1 MLSDNLSLYRD
12 AENNL
17 KDHLH
22 TNEQDRDFSWD
33 EKFFKLLSLS
43 RLSLISM
50 EPQQG
55 PDHWPYIFA
64 TTSTDQKA
72 FQVDSAQKVL
82 RWLSEKGIGLVIN
95 PDRQPYPDF
104 VFSFGMIWYFRETGF
119 FMNPPQ
125 KSPANTTLAP
135 NAENQWFTG
144 APSEKYLPNYVRQVL
159 KNFFADQMK
168 HNVKVMMLSAD
179 QKNYD
184 LAISI
189 ESLGNPPQMEHAQIA
204 EALAWFLPPHY
215 TVALVSEAG
224 FPTFAEL

>member
-1 MLSDNLSLYRD
+1 MLSDNLSPSLD

-17 KDHLH
+17 KNHLQ

-43 RLSLISM
+43 RVSLISM

-55 PDHWPYIFA
+55 PDHWPYIFCSSA
-64 TTSTDQKA
+64 TDQKA
-72 FQVDSAQKVL
+72 LQVDSSQKVL
-82 RWLSEKGIGLVIN
+82 RWLSEKGIGLVVN
-95 PDRQPYPDF
+95 PDRKPYPDF
-104 VFSFGMIWYFRETGF
+104 VFSYGMIWYFRETGF

-125 KSPANTTLAP
+125 KQNVSTSLTA
-135 NAENQWFTG
+135 NAENKWFTG
-144 APSEKYLPNYVRQVL
+144 APSENYLPTYVRGVL
-159 KNFFADQMK
+159 KNFFADQLK
-168 HNVKVMMLSAD
+168 HNVKIMMLSAD

-189 ESLGNPPQMEHAQIA
+189 ESLGNPPQSEHAQAA

-224 FPTFAEL
+224 FPAFSAL